1 MKQKRPYCLTIAG
14 FDPSGGAGLVAD
26 CKTFEQLGVTG
37 LSVLT
42 ANTLQTEDA
51 YQKEHW
57 IDDEILLA
65 QLELLLDRYPVQFIK
80 IGLVKDATS
89 LLRILKTVRKYSPNA
104 FILWDPVLRA
114 SAGGDLDEQRFHS
127 HLTELLSLIN
137 GIIPN
142 VPEFQLLFG
151 DNTPDSVAEKLSF
164 FYLKGGHAT
173 QRGKDVVFSEGKKY
187 PLNPRIQTNNDK
199 HGTGCVLSAAL
210 LAHLAL
216 DYPVVKAC
224 LRSKRYTE
232 RFITSN
238 ATLLGYHSR

>member
-1 MKQKRPYCLTIAG
+1 MKQKRPYCLTVAG

-26 CKTFEQLGVTG
+26 CKTFEQLGVNG

-42 ANTLQTEDA
+42 ANTLQTEDE
-51 YQKEHW
+51 YREEYW
-57 IDDEILLA
+57 ISDEIIVA
-65 QLELLLDRYPVQFIK
+65 QLELLLKRYPVRFVK
-80 IGLVKDATS
+80 IGLVKDAST
-89 LLRILKTVRKYSPNA
+89 LLRILKTIRIHSPKA

-114 SAGGDLDEQRFHS
+114 SAGGELDEQRFYN
-127 HLTELLSLIN
+127 HLTEILSLIS

-142 VPEFQLLFG
+142 IPEFQQLFG
-151 DNTPDSVAEKLSF
+151 ENTPESVAEKLSF

-173 QRGKDVVFSEGKKY
+173 QLGKDVVFSGGKKH

-210 LAHLAL
+210 VAHLAL

-224 LRSKRYTE
+224 LRSKRYVE
-232 RFITSN
+232 RFIVSN